1 MGRHPATGEPMK
13 IPAKTVVR
21 MRVATAAKEAIVPGR
36 NRRAVSY
43 HPAASV
49 EIHWGILKT

>member
-1 MGRHPATGEPMK
+1 MK